1 MDARLLDYYNRE
13 LTYMHELGA
22 EFAQRYPKIAGRLGM
37 RGIEVSDPYVERL
50 LEGFSFLTARIQL
63 KMDAEFPRFSQRLLE
78 VVYPNFLAPLPAMAV
93 VQIDGNLNEGSLKAG
108 YELPRH
114 TVLRGRMIKGEQT
127 ACEFRTGHPVT
138 LWPIRITEAGIGPV
152 PAEIGH
158 AMPMVARQAKS
169 AITIKLEAVGGARFS
184 EMPLDRLEFFLSGAE
199 LHALR
204 VLELVAHHSV
214 GTVCRSGPGAQGG
227 SSRIVP
233 LGDEAIRHEGF
244 DPDQALLPYDARSFQ
259 GYRLLHEYFA
269 FPDRYLFFS
278 VKNLRAAVS
287 AIGGNTM
294 EIVILLDRSDG
305 DLERVVDAK
314 HFSLFCTPIINLVPR
329 RSDRIPVGPGQ
340 HEHHAVIDR
349 TRPRDFEIFTVER
362 VTGHMTNG
370 SEEREFRPFLGS
382 FATDDG
388 DFGAYFSLR
397 REPRLVSDRARAQG
411 TRTSYTGSEVYVSLV
426 DQHDAP
432 FPHSLRHITLD
443 ALCTNRDLPLL
454 LPTGLESDFTLR
466 ISAPVRSIRILRGPS
481 RPYPALAE
489 GALTWRLISHLGLNY
504 LSLTDVDAAQGAAAL
519 REMLDLYG
527 NLADPAVRRQIQGVR
542 SMALAPVFRRLP
554 EPGPIVFGRGVEVA
568 LKIDEVAFSG
578 ASPYLFG
585 AVLEQFFSRHVSLN
599 AFTEFALSS
608 LQRGEIARWTPRVG
622 RRPAV

>member
-78 VVYPNFLAPLPAMAV
+78 VVYPNFLAPLPAMGV

-114 TVLRGRMIKGEQT
+114 TILRGRMIKGEQT
-127 ACEFRTGHPVT
+127 ACEFRTGHAVT
-138 LWPIRITEAGIGPV
+138 LWPIKIAEASIGPV
-152 PAEIGH
+152 PAEIAH
-158 AMPMVARQAKS
+158 AMPVVARQAKS
-169 AITIKLEAVGGARFS
+169 AVIIKLEAVGGARFA

-204 VLELVAHHSV
+204 VLELAVHHSV
-214 GTVCRSGPGAQGG
+214 GAVCRSGPGSTA
-227 SSRIVP
+227 RIVP

-244 DPDQALLPYDARSFQ
+244 DPDQSLLPYDSRSFQ

-278 VKNLRAAVS
+278 VKNLRAAAAAMS
-287 AIGGNTM
+287 GSTM
-294 EIVILLDRSDG
+294 EIVILLDRADS
-305 DLERVVDAK
+305 DLERVVDAR

-362 VTGHMTNG
+362 VTGHMSNG

-382 FATDDG
+382 FAADDG
-388 DFGAYFSLR
+388 DFGSYFSLR

-432 FPHSLRHITLD
+432 FPHSLRHITID

-466 ISAPVRSIRILRGPS
+466 VSAPVRAVRILRGPS

-504 LSLTDVDAAQGAAAL
+504 LSLTDVDANQGAAAL

-578 ASPYLFG
+578 SSPYLFG

-608 LQRGEIARWTPRVG
+608 LQRGEIARWAPRIG

>member
-1 MDARLLDYYNRE
+1 MDAKLLDYYNRE

-114 TVLRGRMIKGEQT
+114 TLLRGRMIKGEQT
-127 ACEFRTGHPVT
+127 ACEFRTGHAVT
-138 LWPIRITEAGIGPV
+138 LWPIKIAEASLGPV
-152 PAEIGH
+152 PAEIAH
-158 AMPMVARQAKS
+158 ALPMAARQAKS

-214 GTVCRSGPGAQGG
+214 ATVCRAGPGSTA
-227 SSRIVP
+227 RIVP

-244 DPDQALLPYDARSFQ
+244 DPEQSLLPYDARSFQ

-269 FPDRYLFFS
+269 FPERYLFFS
-278 VKNLRAAVS
+278 VKHLRAAAS
-287 AIGGNTM
+287 AIGGTTM
-294 EIVILLDRSDG
+294 EIVILLDRADA
-305 DLERVVDAK
+305 DLERLVDAR

-362 VTGHMTNG
+362 VTGHMANG

-382 FATDDG
+382 FASDDG

-432 FPHSLRHITLD
+432 FPHSLRHITID

-466 ISAPVRSIRILRGPS
+466 VSAPVRGVRILRGPS

-504 LSLTDVDAAQGAAAL
+504 LSLTDVDATQGAAAL

-554 EPGPIVFGRGVEVA
+554 EPGPIVFGRGVEIA
-568 LKIDEVAFSG
+568 LQIDEVAFSG
-578 ASPYLFG
+578 TSPYLFG

-622 RRPAV
+622 RRPTV

>member
-1 MDARLLDYYNRE
+1 MDAKLLDYYNRE

-114 TVLRGRMIKGEQT
+114 TLLRGRMIKGEQT
-127 ACEFRTGHPVT
+127 ACEFRTGHAVT
-138 LWPIRITEAGIGPV
+138 LWPIKIAEASLGPV
-152 PAEIGH
+152 PAEIAH
-158 AMPMVARQAKS
+158 ALPMAGRQAKS

-214 GTVCRSGPGAQGG
+214 ATVCRAGPGSTA
-227 SSRIVP
+227 RIVP

-244 DPDQALLPYDARSFQ
+244 DPEQSLLPYDARSFQ

-269 FPDRYLFFS
+269 FPERYLFFS
-278 VKNLRAAVS
+278 VKHLRAAAS
-287 AIGGNTM
+287 AIGGTTM
-294 EIVILLDRSDG
+294 EIVILLDRADA
-305 DLERVVDAK
+305 DLERLVDAR

-362 VTGHMTNG
+362 VTGHMANG

-382 FATDDG
+382 FASDDG

-432 FPHSLRHITLD
+432 FPHSLRHITID

-466 ISAPVRSIRILRGPS
+466 VSAPVRGVRILRGPS

-504 LSLTDVDAAQGAAAL
+504 LSLTDVDATQGAAAL

-554 EPGPIVFGRGVEVA
+554 EPGPIVFGRGVEIA
-568 LKIDEVAFSG
+568 LQIDEVAFSG
-578 ASPYLFG
+578 TSPYLFG

-622 RRPAV
+622 RRPTV

>member
-78 VVYPNFLAPLPAMAV
+78 VVYPNFLAPLPAMGV

-114 TVLRGRMIKGEQT
+114 TILRGRMIKGEQT
-127 ACEFRTGHPVT
+127 ACEFRTGHAVT
-138 LWPIRITEAGIGPV
+138 LWPIKIAEASIGPV
-152 PAEIGH
+152 PAEIAH
-158 AMPMVARQAKS
+158 AMPVVARQAKS
-169 AITIKLEAVGGARFS
+169 AITIKLEAVGGARFA

-204 VLELVAHHSV
+204 VLELAVHHSV
-214 GTVCRSGPGAQGG
+214 GTVCRSGPGSTA
-227 SSRIVP
+227 RIVP

-244 DPDQALLPYDARSFQ
+244 DPEQSLLPYDARSFQ

-278 VKNLRAAVS
+278 VKNLRAAAAAMS
-287 AIGGNTM
+287 GSTM
-294 EIVILLDRSDG
+294 EIVILLDRADS
-305 DLERVVDAK
+305 DLERVVDAR

-362 VTGHMTNG
+362 VTGHMSNG

-382 FATDDG
+382 FAADDG
-388 DFGAYFSLR
+388 DFGSYFSLR

-432 FPHSLRHITLD
+432 FPHSLRHITID

-466 ISAPVRSIRILRGPS
+466 VSAPVRAVRILRGPS

-504 LSLTDVDAAQGAAAL
+504 LSLTDVDANQGAAAL

-527 NLADPAVRRQIQGVR
+527 NLADAAVRRQIQGVR

-578 ASPYLFG
+578 SSPYLFG

-608 LQRGEIARWTPRVG
+608 LQRGEIARWTPRIG

>member
-114 TVLRGRMIKGEQT
+114 TIMRGRMIKGEQT
-127 ACEFRTGHPVT
+127 ACEFRTGHEVT
-138 LWPIRITEAGIGPV
+138 LWPIRIADAGIGPV
-152 PAEIGH
+152 PAEIAH
-158 AMPMVARQAKS
+158 AMPAVAQRAKS
-169 AITIKLEAVGGARFS
+169 AITIKLEAVGGTTFA
-184 EMPLDRLEFFLSGAE
+184 ELPIDRLEFFLSGAE

-204 VLELVAHHSV
+204 VLELAVHHSI
-214 GTVCRSGPGAQGG
+214 GTVCRSGPGSKA
-227 SSRIVP
+227 RIVP

-244 DPDQALLPYDARSFQ
+244 DPEQALLPYDARSFQ

-278 VKNLRAAVS
+278 VKNLRAAAS
-287 AIGGNTM
+287 AMGGTTM
-294 EIVILLDRSDG
+294 EIVILLDRADG
-305 DLERVVDAK
+305 DLERLVDAK

-362 VTGHMTNG
+362 VTGHMASG

-382 FATDDG
+382 FAADDG

-432 FPHSLRHITLD
+432 FPHSLRHITID

-454 LPTGLESDFTLR
+454 LPTGLESDFSLR
-466 ISAPVRSIRILRGPS
+466 VSAPVRGIRILRGPS

-504 LSLTDVDAAQGAAAL
+504 LSLTDIDATQGAAAL

-554 EPGPIVFGRGVEVA
+554 EPGPIVFGRGVEIA

-608 LQRGEIARWTPRVG
+608 LQRGEIARWTPRIG

>member
-1 MDARLLDYYNRE
+1 MDSRLLDYYNRE

-114 TVLRGRMIKGEQT
+114 TLLRGRMIKGEQT
-127 ACEFRTGHPVT
+127 ACEFRTGHAVT
-138 LWPIRITEAGIGPV
+138 LWPIKIADASLGPV
-152 PAEIGH
+152 PAEIAH
-158 AMPMVARQAKS
+158 ALPMAARQARS
-169 AITIKLEAVGGARFS
+169 AITIKLEAVGGARFA

-214 GTVCRSGPGAQGG
+214 ATVCRAGPGSTA
-227 SSRIVP
+227 RIVP

-244 DPDQALLPYDARSFQ
+244 DPEQSLLPYDARSFQ

-269 FPDRYLFFS
+269 FPERYLFFS
-278 VKNLRAAVS
+278 VKHLRAAAS
-287 AIGGNTM
+287 AIGGSTM
-294 EIVILLDRSDG
+294 EIVILLDRADA
-305 DLERVVDAK
+305 DLERLVDAR

-362 VTGHMTNG
+362 VTGHMANG

-382 FATDDG
+382 FASDDG

-466 ISAPVRSIRILRGPS
+466 VSAPVRGVRILRGPS

-504 LSLTDVDAAQGAAAL
+504 LSLTDVDATQGAAAL

-554 EPGPIVFGRGVEVA
+554 EPGPIVFGRGVEIA
-568 LKIDEVAFSG
+568 LQIDEVAFSG
-578 ASPYLFG
+578 TSPYLFG

>member
-1 MDARLLDYYNRE
+1 MDAKLLDYYNRE

-114 TVLRGRMIKGEQT
+114 TLLRGRMIKGEQT
-127 ACEFRTGHPVT
+127 ACEFRTGHAVT
-138 LWPIRITEAGIGPV
+138 LWPIKIADASLGPV
-152 PAEIGH
+152 PAEIAH
-158 AMPMVARQAKS
+158 ALPMAARQAKS
-169 AITIKLEAVGGARFS
+169 AITIKLEAVGGARFA

-214 GTVCRSGPGAQGG
+214 ATVCRAGPGSTA
-227 SSRIVP
+227 RIVP

-244 DPDQALLPYDARSFQ
+244 DPEQSLLPYDARSFQ

-269 FPDRYLFFS
+269 FPERYLFFS
-278 VKNLRAAVS
+278 VKHLRAAAS
-287 AIGGNTM
+287 AIGGTTM
-294 EIVILLDRSDG
+294 EIVILLDRADA
-305 DLERVVDAK
+305 DLERLVDAR

-362 VTGHMTNG
+362 VTGHMANG

-382 FATDDG
+382 FASDDG

-432 FPHSLRHITLD
+432 FPHSLRHITID

-466 ISAPVRSIRILRGPS
+466 VSAPVRGVRILRGPS

-504 LSLTDVDAAQGAAAL
+504 LSLTDVDATQGAAAL

-527 NLADPAVRRQIQGVR
+527 TLADPAVRRQIQGVR

-554 EPGPIVFGRGVEVA
+554 EPGPIVFGRGVEIA
-568 LKIDEVAFSG
+568 LQIDEVAFSG
-578 ASPYLFG
+578 TSPYLFG

-622 RRPAV
+622 RRPTV

>member
-1 MDARLLDYYNRE
+1 MDAKLLDYYNRE

-114 TVLRGRMIKGEQT
+114 TLLRGRMIKGEQT
-127 ACEFRTGHPVT
+127 ACEFRTGHAVT
-138 LWPIRITEAGIGPV
+138 LWPIKIAEASLGPV
-152 PAEIGH
+152 PAEIAH
-158 AMPMVARQAKS
+158 ALPMAARQAKS
-169 AITIKLEAVGGARFS
+169 AITIKLEAVGGARFA

-214 GTVCRSGPGAQGG
+214 ATVCRAGPGSTA
-227 SSRIVP
+227 RIVP

-244 DPDQALLPYDARSFQ
+244 DPEQALLPYDARSFQ

-269 FPDRYLFFS
+269 FPERYLFFS
-278 VKNLRAAVS
+278 VKHLRAAAS
-287 AIGGNTM
+287 AIGGTTM
-294 EIVILLDRSDG
+294 EIVILLDRADA
-305 DLERVVDAK
+305 DLERLVDAR

-362 VTGHMTNG
+362 VTGHMANG

-382 FATDDG
+382 FASDDG

-432 FPHSLRHITLD
+432 FPHSLRHITID

-466 ISAPVRSIRILRGPS
+466 VSAPVRGVRILRGPS

-504 LSLTDVDAAQGAAAL
+504 LSLTDVDATQGAAAL

-554 EPGPIVFGRGVEVA
+554 EPGPIVFGRGVEIA
-568 LKIDEVAFSG
+568 LQIDEVAFSG
-578 ASPYLFG
+578 TSPYLFG

-622 RRPAV
+622 RRPTV

>member
-78 VVYPNFLAPLPAMAV
+78 VVYPNFLAPLPAMGV

-114 TVLRGRMIKGEQT
+114 TILRGRMIKGEQT
-127 ACEFRTGHPVT
+127 ACEFRTGHAVT
-138 LWPIRITEAGIGPV
+138 LWPIRIAEASLGPV
-152 PAEIGH
+152 PAEILH
-158 AMPMVARQAKS
+158 ALPIVARQARS
-169 AITIKLEAVGGARFS
+169 AITIKLEAVGGARFA
-184 EMPLDRLEFFLSGAE
+184 EMPLERLEFFLSGAE

-204 VLELVAHHSV
+204 VLELAVHHSI
-214 GTVCRSGPGAQGG
+214 GTVCRSGPGTAGQGA
-227 SSRIVP
+227 RIVP
-233 LGDEAIRHEGF
+233 LGEEAIRHEGF
-244 DPDQALLPYDARSFQ
+244 EPDQSLLPYDARSFQ

-278 VKNLRAAVS
+278 VNKLRAAAAAMS
-287 AIGGNTM
+287 GNTM
-294 EIVILLDRSDG
+294 EIVILLDRADG
-305 DLERVVDAK
+305 DLERLVDARQ
-314 HFSLFCTPIINLVPR
+314 FSLFCTPIVNLVPR

-362 VTGHMTNG
+362 VVGHMSNG

-382 FATDDG
+382 FASDDG
-388 DFGAYFSLR
+388 AFGAYFSVR

-466 ISAPVRSIRILRGPS
+466 VSAPVRAIRILRGPS

-504 LSLTDVDAAQGAAAL
+504 LSLTDVDAGQGAAAL

-527 NLADPAVRRQIQGVR
+527 NLADPSVRRQIQGVR
-542 SMALAPVFRRLP
+542 SMKLAPVFRRLP
-554 EPGPIVFGRGVEVA
+554 EPGPIVFGRGVEIA
-568 LKIDEVAFSG
+568 LKLDETAFSG

-608 LQRGEIARWTPRVG
+608 LQRGEIARWLPRIG

>member
-50 LEGFSFLTARIQL
+50 LEGFSFLTTRIQL

-78 VVYPNFLAPLPAMAV
+78 VVYPNFLAPLPAMGV

-114 TVLRGRMIKGEQT
+114 TILRGRMIKGEQT
-127 ACEFRTGHPVT
+127 ACEFRTGHAVT
-138 LWPIRITEAGIGPV
+138 LWPIKIAEASIGPV
-152 PAEIGH
+152 PAEIAH
-158 AMPMVARQAKS
+158 AMPVVARQAKS
-169 AITIKLEAVGGARFS
+169 AITIKLEAVGGARFA

-204 VLELVAHHSV
+204 VLELAVHHSV
-214 GTVCRSGPGAQGG
+214 GTVCRSGPGSTA
-227 SSRIVP
+227 RIVP

-244 DPDQALLPYDARSFQ
+244 DPDQSLLPYDARSFQ

-278 VKNLRAAVS
+278 VKNLRAAAAAMS
-287 AIGGNTM
+287 GSTM
-294 EIVILLDRSDG
+294 EIVILLDRADS
-305 DLERVVDAK
+305 DLERVVDAR

-362 VTGHMTNG
+362 VTGHMSNG

-382 FATDDG
+382 FAADDG
-388 DFGAYFSLR
+388 DFGSYFSLR

-432 FPHSLRHITLD
+432 FPHSLRHITID

-466 ISAPVRSIRILRGPS
+466 VSAPVRAVRILRGPS

-504 LSLTDVDAAQGAAAL
+504 LSLTDVDANQGAAAL

-578 ASPYLFG
+578 SSPYLFG

-608 LQRGEIARWTPRVG
+608 LQRGEIARWAPRIG

>member
-114 TVLRGRMIKGEQT
+114 TILRGRMIKGEQT
-127 ACEFRTGHPVT
+127 ACEFRTGHAVT
-138 LWPIRITEAGIGPV
+138 LWPIKIAEAGIGPV
-152 PAEIGH
+152 PAEIAH
-158 AMPMVARQAKS
+158 AMPQVARQAKS
-169 AITIKLEAVGGARFS
+169 AITIKLEAVGGTRFA

-204 VLELVAHHSV
+204 VLELAVHHSV
-214 GTVCRSGPGAQGG
+214 GTVCRSGPGTAGQGA
-227 SSRIVP
+227 RIVP

-244 DPDQALLPYDARSFQ
+244 DPDQSLLPYDARSFQ

-278 VKNLRAAVS
+278 VKNLRAAAAAMS
-287 AIGGNTM
+287 GTTM
-294 EIVILLDRSDG
+294 EIVILLDRADAE
-305 DLERVVDAK
+305 LERLVAAR
-314 HFSLFCTPIINLVPR
+314 HFWLFCTPKITVGPR
-329 RSDRIPVGPGQ
+329 PRDRIPVGPGQ

-362 VTGHMTNG
+362 VTGHMASG

-382 FATDDG
+382 FAADDG
-388 DFGAYFSLR
+388 DFNAYFSLR

-432 FPHSLRHITLD
+432 FPHSLRHITID

-466 ISAPVRSIRILRGPS
+466 VSAPVRAVRILRGPS

-504 LSLTDVDAAQGAAAL
+504 LSLTDVDATQGAAAL

-554 EPGPIVFGRGVEVA
+554 EPGPIVFGRGVEIA

-599 AFTEFALSS
+599 AFTEFSLAS
-608 LQRGEIARWTPRVG
+608 LQRGEIARWAPRIG
-622 RRPAV
+622 RRPTV

>member
-78 VVYPNFLAPLPAMAV
+78 VVYPNFLAPLPAMGV

-114 TVLRGRMIKGEQT
+114 TILRGRMIKGEQT
-127 ACEFRTGHPVT
+127 ACEFRTGHAVT
-138 LWPIRITEAGIGPV
+138 LWPIKIEEASIGPV
-152 PAEIGH
+152 PAEIAH
-158 AMPMVARQAKS
+158 AMPVVARQAKS
-169 AITIKLEAVGGARFS
+169 AITIKLEAVGGARFA

-204 VLELVAHHSV
+204 VLELAVHHSV
-214 GTVCRSGPGAQGG
+214 GTVCRSGPGSTA
-227 SSRIVP
+227 RIVP

-244 DPDQALLPYDARSFQ
+244 DPDQSLLPYDARSFQ

-278 VKNLRAAVS
+278 VKNLRAAAAAMS
-287 AIGGNTM
+287 GSTM
-294 EIVILLDRSDG
+294 EIVILLDRADS
-305 DLERVVDAK
+305 DLERVVDAR

-362 VTGHMTNG
+362 VTGHMSNG

-382 FATDDG
+382 FAADDG
-388 DFGAYFSLR
+388 DFGSYFSLR

-432 FPHSLRHITLD
+432 FPHSLRHITID

-466 ISAPVRSIRILRGPS
+466 VSAPVRAVRILRGPS

-504 LSLTDVDAAQGAAAL
+504 LSLTDVDANQGAAAL

-578 ASPYLFG
+578 SSPYLFG

-608 LQRGEIARWTPRVG
+608 LQRGEIARWAPRIG

>member
-78 VVYPNFLAPLPAMAV
+78 VVYPNFLAPLPAMGV

-114 TVLRGRMIKGEQT
+114 TILRGRMIKGEQT
-127 ACEFRTGHPVT
+127 ACEFRTGHAVT
-138 LWPIRITEAGIGPV
+138 LWPIKITEASIGPV
-152 PAEIGH
+152 PAEIAH
-158 AMPMVARQAKS
+158 AMPAVARQAKS
-169 AITIKLEAVGGARFS
+169 AITIKLEAVGGARFA

-204 VLELVAHHSV
+204 VLELAVHHSV
-214 GTVCRSGPGAQGG
+214 GTVCRSGPGSTA
-227 SSRIVP
+227 RIVP

-244 DPDQALLPYDARSFQ
+244 DPDQSLLPYDARSFQ

-278 VKNLRAAVS
+278 VKNLRAAAAAMS
-287 AIGGNTM
+287 GTTM
-294 EIVILLDRSDG
+294 EIVILLDRADG
-305 DLERVVDAK
+305 DLERLVDAR

-362 VTGHMTNG
+362 VTGHMASG

-382 FATDDG
+382 FAADDG
-388 DFGAYFSLR
+388 DFGSYFSLR

-432 FPHSLRHITLD
+432 FPHSLRHITID

-466 ISAPVRSIRILRGPS
+466 VSAPVRAVRILRGPS

-504 LSLTDVDAAQGAAAL
+504 LSLTDVDANQGAAAL

-527 NLADPAVRRQIQGVR
+527 NLAEPSVRRQIQGVR

-554 EPGPIVFGRGVEVA
+554 EPGPIVFGRGVEIA

-578 ASPYLFG
+578 SSPYLFG

-608 LQRGEIARWTPRVG
+608 LQRGEIARWMPRIG

>member
-1 MDARLLDYYNRE
+1 MDAKLLDYYNRE

-114 TVLRGRMIKGEQT
+114 TLLRGRMIKGEQT
-127 ACEFRTGHPVT
+127 ACEFRTGHAVT
-138 LWPIRITEAGIGPV
+138 LWPIKIAEASLGPV
-152 PAEIGH
+152 PAEIAH
-158 AMPMVARQAKS
+158 ALPMAARQAKS

-214 GTVCRSGPGAQGG
+214 ATVCRAGPGSTA
-227 SSRIVP
+227 RIVP

-244 DPDQALLPYDARSFQ
+244 DPEQSLLPYDARSFQ

-269 FPDRYLFFS
+269 FPERYLFFS
-278 VKNLRAAVS
+278 VKHLRAAAS
-287 AIGGNTM
+287 AIGGTTM
-294 EIVILLDRSDG
+294 EIVILLDRADA
-305 DLERVVDAK
+305 DLERLVDAR

-362 VTGHMTNG
+362 VTGHMANG

-382 FATDDG
+382 FASDDG

-432 FPHSLRHITLD
+432 FPHSLRHITID

-454 LPTGLESDFTLR
+454 LPTGIESDFTLR
-466 ISAPVRSIRILRGPS
+466 VSAPVRGVRILRGPS

-504 LSLTDVDAAQGAAAL
+504 LSLTDVDATQGAAAL

-554 EPGPIVFGRGVEVA
+554 EPGPIVFGRGVEIA
-568 LKIDEVAFSG
+568 LQIDEVAFSG
-578 ASPYLFG
+578 TSPYLFG

-622 RRPAV
+622 RRPTV

>member
-1 MDARLLDYYNRE
+1 MR
-13 LTYMHELGA
+13 
-22 EFAQRYPKIAGRLGM
+22 IA
-37 RGIEVSDPYVERL
+37 D
-50 LEGFSFLTARIQL
+50 
-63 KMDAEFPRFSQRLLE
+63 
-78 VVYPNFLAPLPAMAV
+78 
-93 VQIDGNLNEGSLKAG
+93 
-108 YELPRH
+108 
-114 TVLRGRMIKGEQT
+114 
-127 ACEFRTGHPVT
+127 
-138 LWPIRITEAGIGPV
+138 AGIGPV
-152 PAEIGH
+152 PAEIAH
-158 AMPMVARQAKS
+158 AMPAVARQAKS
-169 AITIKLEAVGGARFS
+169 ALTIRIEAVGGARFS
-184 EMPLDRLEFFLSGAE
+184 EMPIERLEFFLSGAE

-204 VLELVAHHSV
+204 VLELVAHHAV
-214 GTVCRSGPGAQGG
+214 GTVCRSGPGGNA
-227 SSRIVP
+227 RIVP
-233 LGDEAIRHEGF
+233 LGDDAIRHEGF
-244 DPDQALLPYDARSFQ
+244 SPDQALLPYDARSFQ

-278 VKNLRAAVS
+278 VNKLRAAAQAMS
-287 AIGGNTM
+287 GSTM
-294 EIVILLDRSDG
+294 EIVILLDRADA
-305 DLERVVDAK
+305 DLERLVDAK

-362 VTGHMTNG
+362 VTGHMANG

-382 FATDDG
+382 FAADDG

-466 ISAPVRSIRILRGPS
+466 VSAPVRSIRILRGPS

-527 NLADPAVRRQIQGVR
+527 NLADPSVRRQIQGVR

-554 EPGPIVFGRGVEVA
+554 EPGPIVFGRGVEIA

>member
-78 VVYPNFLAPLPAMAV
+78 VVYPNFLAPLPAMGV

-114 TVLRGRMIKGEQT
+114 TILRGRMIKGEQT
-127 ACEFRTGHPVT
+127 ACEFRTGHSVT
-138 LWPIRITEAGIGPV
+138 LWPIKITQAGIGPV
-152 PAEIGH
+152 PAEIAH
-158 AMPMVARQAKS
+158 AMPAVARQAKS
-169 AITIKLEAVGGARFS
+169 AITIKLEAVGGARFA

-204 VLELVAHHSV
+204 VLELAVHHSV
-214 GTVCRSGPGAQGG
+214 GTVCRSGPGSTA
-227 SSRIVP
+227 RIVP

-278 VKNLRAAVS
+278 VKNLRAAAAAMS
-287 AIGGNTM
+287 GTTM
-294 EIVILLDRSDG
+294 EIVILLDRADG
-305 DLERVVDAK
+305 DLERLVDAR

-362 VTGHMTNG
+362 VTGHMSSG

-382 FATDDG
+382 FAADDG
-388 DFGAYFSLR
+388 DFGSYFSLR

-411 TRTSYTGSEVYVSLV
+411 TRTSYTGSEMYVSLV

-432 FPHSLRHITLD
+432 FPHSLRHITID

-466 ISAPVRSIRILRGPS
+466 VSAPVRAVRILRGPS

-504 LSLTDVDAAQGAAAL
+504 LSLTDIDATQGAAAL

-554 EPGPIVFGRGVEVA
+554 EPGPIVFGRGVEIA

-578 ASPYLFG
+578 SSPYLFG

-608 LQRGEIARWTPRVG
+608 LQRGEIARWMPRIG

>member
-1 MDARLLDYYNRE
+1 MDSRLLDYYNRE

-114 TVLRGRMIKGEQT
+114 TLLRGRMIKGEQT
-127 ACEFRTGHPVT
+127 ACEFRTGHAVT
-138 LWPIRITEAGIGPV
+138 LWPIRIAEASLGPV
-152 PAEIGH
+152 PAEIAH
-158 AMPMVARQAKS
+158 ALPMAGRQAKS
-169 AITIKLEAVGGARFS
+169 AITIKLEAVGGARFA

-214 GTVCRSGPGAQGG
+214 ATVCRAGPGSTA
-227 SSRIVP
+227 RIVP

-244 DPDQALLPYDARSFQ
+244 DPEQSLLPYDARSFQ

-269 FPDRYLFFS
+269 FPERYLFFS
-278 VKNLRAAVS
+278 VKHLRAAAS
-287 AIGGNTM
+287 AIGGTTM
-294 EIVILLDRSDG
+294 EIVILLDRADA
-305 DLERVVDAK
+305 DLERLVDAR

-362 VTGHMTNG
+362 VTGHMANG

-382 FATDDG
+382 FASDDG

-432 FPHSLRHITLD
+432 FPHSLRHITID

-466 ISAPVRSIRILRGPS
+466 VSAPVRGVRILRGPS

-554 EPGPIVFGRGVEVA
+554 EPGPIVFGRGVEIA
-568 LKIDEVAFSG
+568 LQIDEVAFSG

-622 RRPAV
+622 RRPTV

>member
-1 MDARLLDYYNRE
+1 MDAKLLDYYNRE

-114 TVLRGRMIKGEQT
+114 TLLRGRMIKGEQT
-127 ACEFRTGHPVT
+127 ACEFRTGHAVT
-138 LWPIRITEAGIGPV
+138 LWPIKITEASLGPV
-152 PAEIGH
+152 PAEIAH
-158 AMPMVARQAKS
+158 ALPMAARQAKS

-214 GTVCRSGPGAQGG
+214 ATVCRAGPGSTA
-227 SSRIVP
+227 RIVP

-244 DPDQALLPYDARSFQ
+244 DPEQSLLPYDARSFQ

-269 FPDRYLFFS
+269 FPERYLFFS
-278 VKNLRAAVS
+278 VKHLRAAAS
-287 AIGGNTM
+287 AIGGTTM
-294 EIVILLDRSDG
+294 EIVILLDRADA
-305 DLERVVDAK
+305 DLERLVDAR

-362 VTGHMTNG
+362 VTGHMANG

-382 FATDDG
+382 FASDDG

-432 FPHSLRHITLD
+432 FPHSLRHITID

-466 ISAPVRSIRILRGPS
+466 VSAPVRGVRILRGPS

-504 LSLTDVDAAQGAAAL
+504 LSLTDVDATQGAAAL

-554 EPGPIVFGRGVEVA
+554 EPGPIVFGRGVEIA
-568 LKIDEVAFSG
+568 LQIDEVAFSG
-578 ASPYLFG
+578 TSPYLFG

-622 RRPAV
+622 RRPTV

>member
-78 VVYPNFLAPLPAMAV
+78 VVYPNFLAPLPAMGV

-114 TVLRGRMIKGEQT
+114 TILRGRMIKGEQT
-127 ACEFRTGHPVT
+127 ACEFRTGHAVT
-138 LWPIRITEAGIGPV
+138 LWPIKITQASIGPV
-152 PAEIGH
+152 PAEIAH
-158 AMPMVARQAKS
+158 AMPAVARQAKS
-169 AITIKLEAVGGARFS
+169 AITIKLEAVGGARFA

-204 VLELVAHHSV
+204 VLELAVHHSV
-214 GTVCRSGPGAQGG
+214 GTVCRSGPGSTAR
-227 SSRIVP
+227 SVP

-244 DPDQALLPYDARSFQ
+244 DADQALLPYDARSFQ

-278 VKNLRAAVS
+278 VKNLRAAAAAMS
-287 AIGGNTM
+287 GTTM
-294 EIVILLDRSDG
+294 EIVILLDRADS
-305 DLERVVDAK
+305 DLERLVDAR

-362 VTGHMTNG
+362 VTGHMASG

-382 FATDDG
+382 FAADDG
-388 DFGAYFSLR
+388 DFGSYFSLR

-432 FPHSLRHITLD
+432 FPHSLRHITID

-466 ISAPVRSIRILRGPS
+466 VSAPVRAVRILRGPS

-504 LSLTDVDAAQGAAAL
+504 LSLTDVDATQGAAAL

-554 EPGPIVFGRGVEVA
+554 EPGPIVFGRGVEIA

-578 ASPYLFG
+578 SSPYLFG

-608 LQRGEIARWTPRVG
+608 LQRGEIARWMPRIG

>member
-78 VVYPNFLAPLPAMAV
+78 VVYPNFLAPLPAMGV

-114 TVLRGRMIKGEQT
+114 TILRGRMIKGEQT
-127 ACEFRTGHPVT
+127 ACEFRTGHAVT
-138 LWPIRITEAGIGPV
+138 LWPLKITQAGIGPV
-152 PAEIGH
+152 PAEIAH
-158 AMPMVARQAKS
+158 AMPAVARQAKS

-204 VLELVAHHSV
+204 VLELAVHHSV
-214 GTVCRSGPGAQGG
+214 GTVCRSGPGSTA
-227 SSRIVP
+227 RIVP

-278 VKNLRAAVS
+278 VKNLRAA
-287 AIGGNTM
+287 AAAMDGTTM
-294 EIVILLDRSDG
+294 EIVILLDRADS
-305 DLERVVDAK
+305 DLERLVDAW

-362 VTGHMTNG
+362 VTGHMSSG

-382 FATDDG
+382 FAADDG
-388 DFGAYFSLR
+388 DFGSYFSLR

-432 FPHSLRHITLD
+432 FPHSLRHITID

-466 ISAPVRSIRILRGPS
+466 VSAPVRAVRILRGPS

-504 LSLTDVDAAQGAAAL
+504 LSLTDVDATQGAAAL

-554 EPGPIVFGRGVEVA
+554 EPGPIVFGRGVEIA

-578 ASPYLFG
+578 SSPYLFG

-608 LQRGEIARWTPRVG
+608 LQRGEIARWMPRIG

>member
-114 TVLRGRMIKGEQT
+114 TILRGRMIKGEQT
-127 ACEFRTGHPVT
+127 ACEFRTGHAVT
-138 LWPIRITEAGIGPV
+138 LWPIRIAEAGIGPV
-152 PAEIGH
+152 PAEIAH
-158 AMPMVARQAKS
+158 AMPAVARQAKS
-169 AITIKLEAVGGARFS
+169 AITIKLEAVGGARFAD
-184 EMPLDRLEFFLSGAE
+184 MPLDRLEFFLSGAE

-204 VLELVAHHSV
+204 VLELAVHHSIGV
-214 GTVCRSGPGAQGG
+214 VCRSGPGSAA
-227 SSRIVP
+227 RIVP

-244 DPDQALLPYDARSFQ
+244 EPDQSLLPYDARSFQ

-278 VKNLRAAVS
+278 VNKMRAAAAAMS
-287 AIGGNTM
+287 GTTM
-294 EIVILLDRSDG
+294 EIVILLDRADA
-305 DLERVVDAK
+305 DLERLVDAK

-362 VTGHMTNG
+362 VTGHMANG

-382 FATDDG
+382 FAADDG

-411 TRTSYTGSEVYVSLV
+411 TRTSYTGSEIYVSLV

-466 ISAPVRSIRILRGPS
+466 VSAPVRSIRILRGPS

-504 LSLTDVDAAQGAAAL
+504 LSLTDVDPTQGAAAL

-554 EPGPIVFGRGVEVA
+554 EPGPIVFGRGVEIA

-599 AFTEFALSS
+599 AFTEFALAS

>member
-1 MDARLLDYYNRE
+1 MDAKLLDYYNRE

-114 TVLRGRMIKGEQT
+114 TLLRGRMIKGEQT
-127 ACEFRTGHPVT
+127 ACEFRTGHAVT
-138 LWPIRITEAGIGPV
+138 LWPIKIAEASLGPV
-152 PAEIGH
+152 PAEIAH
-158 AMPMVARQAKS
+158 ALPMAARQAKS
-169 AITIKLEAVGGARFS
+169 AITIKLEAVGGARFA

-214 GTVCRSGPGAQGG
+214 ATVCRAGPGSTA
-227 SSRIVP
+227 RIVP

-244 DPDQALLPYDARSFQ
+244 DPEQALLPYDARSFQ

-269 FPDRYLFFS
+269 FPERYLFFS
-278 VKNLRAAVS
+278 VKHLRAAAS
-287 AIGGNTM
+287 AIGGTTM
-294 EIVILLDRSDG
+294 EIVILLDRADA
-305 DLERVVDAK
+305 DLERLVDAR

-362 VTGHMTNG
+362 VTGHMANG

-382 FATDDG
+382 FASDDG

-432 FPHSLRHITLD
+432 FPHSLRHITID

-466 ISAPVRSIRILRGPS
+466 VSAPVRGVRILRGPS

-504 LSLTDVDAAQGAAAL
+504 LSLTDVDATQGAAAL

-554 EPGPIVFGRGVEVA
+554 EPGPIVFGRGVEIA
-568 LKIDEVAFSG
+568 LQIDEVAFSG

-622 RRPAV
+622 RRPTV

>member
-114 TVLRGRMIKGEQT
+114 TILRGRMIKGEQT
-127 ACEFRTGHPVT
+127 ACEFRTGHAVT
-138 LWPIRITEAGIGPV
+138 LWPIKITEASIGPV
-152 PAEIGH
+152 PAEIAH
-158 AMPMVARQAKS
+158 AMPAVARQAKS
-169 AITIKLEAVGGARFS
+169 AITIKLEAVGGARFA

-204 VLELVAHHSV
+204 VLELAVHHSV
-214 GTVCRSGPGAQGG
+214 GTVCRSGSG
-227 SSRIVP
+227 STARIVP

-244 DPDQALLPYDARSFQ
+244 DPDQSLLPYDARSFQ

-278 VKNLRAAVS
+278 VKNLRAAAAAMS
-287 AIGGNTM
+287 GTTM
-294 EIVILLDRSDG
+294 EIVILLDRADG
-305 DLERVVDAK
+305 DLERIVDAR

-362 VTGHMTNG
+362 VTGHMASG

-382 FATDDG
+382 FAADDG
-388 DFGAYFSLR
+388 DFGSYFSLR

-432 FPHSLRHITLD
+432 FPHSLRHITID

-466 ISAPVRSIRILRGPS
+466 ISAPVRAVRILRGPS

-504 LSLTDVDAAQGAAAL
+504 LSLTDVDANQGAAAL

-527 NLADPAVRRQIQGVR
+527 NLAEPSVRRQIQGVR

-554 EPGPIVFGRGVEVA
+554 EPGPIVFGRGVEIA

-578 ASPYLFG
+578 SSPYLFG

-608 LQRGEIARWTPRVG
+608 LQRGEIARWMPRIG

>member
-1 MDARLLDYYNRE
+1 VDARLLDYYNRE

-22 EFAQRYPKIAGRLGM
+22 EFAERYPKIAGRLGM

-108 YELPRH
+108 YQLPRH
-114 TVLRGRMIKGEQT
+114 TLLRGRMIKGEQT
-127 ACEFRTGHPVT
+127 ACEFRTGHAVT
-138 LWPIRITEAGIGPV
+138 LWPIKVAEAGIGPV
-152 PAEIGH
+152 PAEIAH
-158 AMPMVARQAKS
+158 AMPLVARQAKS
-169 AITIKLEAVGGARFS
+169 ALTIRLEAVGGARFS

-204 VLELVAHHSV
+204 VLELAVHHGV
-214 GTVCRSGPGAQGG
+214 GAFCRSGPGSTA
-227 SSRIVP
+227 RIVP
-233 LGDEAIRHEGF
+233 LGDEAVRHEGF

-278 VKNLRAAVS
+278 VKNLRAA
-287 AIGGNTM
+287 AAAMGGTTM
-294 EIVILLDRSDG
+294 EIVILLDRADPE
-305 DLERVVDAK
+305 LERLVDAR

-362 VTGHMTNG
+362 VTGHMASG

-382 FATDDG
+382 FAADDG

-432 FPHSLRHITLD
+432 FPHSLRHITID

-466 ISAPVRSIRILRGPS
+466 VSAPVRAVRILRGPS

-554 EPGPIVFGRGVEVA
+554 EPGPIVFGRGVEIA

-599 AFTEFALSS
+599 AFTEFSLES
-608 LQRGEIARWTPRVG
+608 LQRGEIARWAPRIG
-622 RRPAV
+622 RRPTV

>member
-1 MDARLLDYYNRE
+1 MDAKLLDYYNRE

-114 TVLRGRMIKGEQT
+114 TLLRGRMIKGEQT
-127 ACEFRTGHPVT
+127 ACEFRTGHAVT
-138 LWPIRITEAGIGPV
+138 LWPIKIAEASLGPV
-152 PAEIGH
+152 PAEIAH
-158 AMPMVARQAKS
+158 ALPMAARQAKS
-169 AITIKLEAVGGARFS
+169 AITIKLEAVGGARFA

-214 GTVCRSGPGAQGG
+214 ATVCRAGPGSTA
-227 SSRIVP
+227 RIVP

-244 DPDQALLPYDARSFQ
+244 DPEQSLLPYDARSFQ

-269 FPDRYLFFS
+269 FPERYLFFS
-278 VKNLRAAVS
+278 VKHLRAAAS
-287 AIGGNTM
+287 AIGGTTM
-294 EIVILLDRSDG
+294 EIVILLDRADA
-305 DLERVVDAK
+305 DLERLVDAR

-362 VTGHMTNG
+362 VTGHMANG

-382 FATDDG
+382 FASDDG

-432 FPHSLRHITLD
+432 FPHSLRHITID

-466 ISAPVRSIRILRGPS
+466 VSAPVRGVRILRGPS

-504 LSLTDVDAAQGAAAL
+504 LSLTDVDATQGAAAL

-554 EPGPIVFGRGVEVA
+554 EPGPIVFGRGVEIA
-568 LKIDEVAFSG
+568 LQIDEVAFSG

-622 RRPAV
+622 RRPTV

>member
-22 EFAQRYPKIAGRLGM
+22 EFAQRSPKIAGRLGM

-78 VVYPNFLAPLPAMAV
+78 VVYPNFLAPLPAMGV

-114 TVLRGRMIKGEQT
+114 TILRGRMIKGEQT
-127 ACEFRTGHPVT
+127 ACEFRTGHAVT
-138 LWPIRITEAGIGPV
+138 LWPIKIAEASIGPV
-152 PAEIGH
+152 PAEIAH
-158 AMPMVARQAKS
+158 AMPVVARQAKS

-204 VLELVAHHSV
+204 VLELVAHRSV
-214 GTVCRSGPGAQGG
+214 GAVCRSGPGATA
-227 SSRIVP
+227 RIVP

-244 DPDQALLPYDARSFQ
+244 DPEQSLLPYDARSFQ

-278 VKNLRAAVS
+278 VKNLRAAAAAMS
-287 AIGGNTM
+287 GSTM
-294 EIVILLDRSDG
+294 EIVILLDRADS
-305 DLERVVDAK
+305 DLERVVDAR

-362 VTGHMTNG
+362 VTGHMSNG

-382 FATDDG
+382 FAADDG
-388 DFGAYFSLR
+388 DFGSYFSLR

-411 TRTSYTGSEVYVSLV
+411 TRTSSPGSAVYVSLV

-432 FPHSLRHITLD
+432 FPHSLRHITID

-466 ISAPVRSIRILRGPS
+466 VSAPVRAVRILRGPS

-504 LSLTDVDAAQGAAAL
+504 LSLTDVDATQGAAAL

-554 EPGPIVFGRGVEVA
+554 EPGPIVFGRGVEIA

-578 ASPYLFG
+578 SSPYLFG

-608 LQRGEIARWTPRVG
+608 LQRGEIARWMPRIG

>member
-78 VVYPNFLAPLPAMAV
+78 VVYPNFLAPLPAMGV

-114 TVLRGRMIKGEQT
+114 TILRGRMIKGEQT
-127 ACEFRTGHPVT
+127 ACEFRTGHAVT
-138 LWPIRITEAGIGPV
+138 LWPIKITEAAIGPV
-152 PAEIGH
+152 PAEIAH
-158 AMPMVARQAKS
+158 AMPAVARQAKS
-169 AITIKLEAVGGARFS
+169 AITIKLEAVGGARFA
-184 EMPLDRLEFFLSGAE
+184 EMPLDRLELFLSGAE

-204 VLELVAHHSV
+204 VLELAVHHSV
-214 GTVCRSGPGAQGG
+214 GTVCRSGPGSTA
-227 SSRIVP
+227 RIVP

-278 VKNLRAAVS
+278 VKNLRAAAAAMS
-287 AIGGNTM
+287 GTTM
-294 EIVILLDRSDG
+294 EIVILLDRADG
-305 DLERVVDAK
+305 DLERLVDAR

-362 VTGHMTNG
+362 VTGHMASG

-382 FATDDG
+382 FAADDG
-388 DFGAYFSLR
+388 DFGSYFSLR

-432 FPHSLRHITLD
+432 FPHSLRHITID

-466 ISAPVRSIRILRGPS
+466 VSAPVRAVRILRGPS

-504 LSLTDVDAAQGAAAL
+504 LSLTDVDATQGAAAL

-554 EPGPIVFGRGVEVA
+554 EPGPIVFGRGVEIA

-578 ASPYLFG
+578 SSPYLFG

-608 LQRGEIARWTPRVG
+608 LQRGEIARWMPRIG

>member
-114 TVLRGRMIKGEQT
+114 TILRGRMIKGEQT
-127 ACEFRTGHPVT
+127 ACEFRTGHEVT
-138 LWPIRITEAGIGPV
+138 LWPIRIAEASIGPV
-152 PAEIGH
+152 PAEIAH
-158 AMPMVARQAKS
+158 AMPAVAQQAKS
-169 AITIKLEAVGGARFS
+169 AITIKLEAVGGTTFA
-184 EMPLDRLEFFLSGAE
+184 EMPIDRLEFFLSGAE

-204 VLELVAHHSV
+204 VLELAVHHSI
-214 GTVCRSGPGAQGG
+214 GTVCRSGPGSKA
-227 SSRIVP
+227 RIVP

-244 DPDQALLPYDARSFQ
+244 DPEQALLPYDARSFQ

-278 VKNLRAAVS
+278 VKNLRAAAS
-287 AIGGNTM
+287 ALGGTTM
-294 EIVILLDRSDG
+294 EIVILLDRADG
-305 DLERVVDAK
+305 DLERLVDAR

-362 VTGHMTNG
+362 VTGHMASG

-382 FATDDG
+382 FAADDG

-432 FPHSLRHITLD
+432 FPHSLRHITID

-466 ISAPVRSIRILRGPS
+466 VSAPVRGIRILRGPS

-504 LSLTDVDAAQGAAAL
+504 LSLTDIDATQGAAAL

-554 EPGPIVFGRGVEVA
+554 EPGPIVFGRGVEIA

-608 LQRGEIARWTPRVG
+608 LQRGEIARWTPRIG

>member
-78 VVYPNFLAPLPAMAV
+78 VVYPNFLAPLPAMGV

-114 TVLRGRMIKGEQT
+114 TILRGRMIKGEQT
-127 ACEFRTGHPVT
+127 ACEFRTGHAVT
-138 LWPIRITEAGIGPV
+138 LWPIKIAEASIGPV
-152 PAEIGH
+152 PAEIAH
-158 AMPMVARQAKS
+158 AMPVVARQAKS
-169 AITIKLEAVGGARFS
+169 AITIKLEAVGGARFA

-204 VLELVAHHSV
+204 VLELAVHHSV
-214 GTVCRSGPGAQGG
+214 GAVCRSGPGSTA
-227 SSRIVP
+227 RIVP

-244 DPDQALLPYDARSFQ
+244 DPDQSLLPYDARSFQ

-278 VKNLRAAVS
+278 VKNLRAAAAATS
-287 AIGGNTM
+287 GSTM
-294 EIVILLDRSDG
+294 EIVILLDRADS
-305 DLERVVDAK
+305 DLERVVDAR

-362 VTGHMTNG
+362 VTGHMSNG

-382 FATDDG
+382 FAADDG
-388 DFGAYFSLR
+388 DFGSYFSLR

-432 FPHSLRHITLD
+432 FPHSLRHITID

-466 ISAPVRSIRILRGPS
+466 VSAPVRAVRILRGPS

-504 LSLTDVDAAQGAAAL
+504 LSLTDVDANQGAAAL

-578 ASPYLFG
+578 SSPYLFG

-608 LQRGEIARWTPRVG
+608 LQRGEIARWAPRIG

>member
-114 TVLRGRMIKGEQT
+114 TIMRGRMIKGEQT
-127 ACEFRTGHPVT
+127 ACEFRTGHEVT
-138 LWPIRITEAGIGPV
+138 LWPIRIADASIGPV
-152 PAEIGH
+152 PAEIAH
-158 AMPMVARQAKS
+158 AMPAVAQRAKS
-169 AITIKLEAVGGARFS
+169 AITIKLEAVGGTTFA
-184 EMPLDRLEFFLSGAE
+184 ELPIDRLEFFLSGAE

-204 VLELVAHHSV
+204 VLELAVHHSI
-214 GTVCRSGPGAQGG
+214 GTVCRSSPGSKA
-227 SSRIVP
+227 RIVP

-244 DPDQALLPYDARSFQ
+244 DPEQALLPYDARSFQ

-278 VKNLRAAVS
+278 VKNLRAAAS
-287 AIGGNTM
+287 AMGGTTM
-294 EIVILLDRSDG
+294 EIVILLDRADG

-362 VTGHMTNG
+362 VTGHMASG

-382 FATDDG
+382 FAADDG

-432 FPHSLRHITLD
+432 FPHSLRHITID

-454 LPTGLESDFTLR
+454 LPTGLESDFSLR
-466 ISAPVRSIRILRGPS
+466 VSAPVRGIRILRGPS

-504 LSLTDVDAAQGAAAL
+504 LSLTDVDATQGAAAL

-554 EPGPIVFGRGVEVA
+554 EPGPIVFGRGVEIA

-608 LQRGEIARWTPRVG
+608 LQRGEIARWTPRIG

>member
-78 VVYPNFLAPLPAMAV
+78 VVYPNFLAPLPAMGV

-114 TVLRGRMIKGEQT
+114 TILRGRMIKGEQT
-127 ACEFRTGHPVT
+127 ACEFRTGHAVT
-138 LWPIRITEAGIGPV
+138 LWPLKIAEASIGPV
-152 PAEIGH
+152 PAEIAH
-158 AMPMVARQAKS
+158 AMPAVARQAKS
-169 AITIKLEAVGGARFS
+169 AITIKLEAVGGARFA

-204 VLELVAHHSV
+204 VLELAVHHSV
-214 GTVCRSGPGAQGG
+214 GTVCRSGAG
-227 SSRIVP
+227 STARIVP

-244 DPDQALLPYDARSFQ
+244 DPDQSLLPYDARSFQ

-278 VKNLRAAVS
+278 VKNLRAAAAAMS
-287 AIGGNTM
+287 GTTM
-294 EIVILLDRSDG
+294 EIVILLDRADG
-305 DLERVVDAK
+305 DLERVVDAR

-362 VTGHMTNG
+362 VTGHMASG

-382 FATDDG
+382 FAADDG
-388 DFGAYFSLR
+388 DFGSYFSLR

-432 FPHSLRHITLD
+432 FPHSLRHITID

-454 LPTGLESDFTLR
+454 MPTGLESDFTLR
-466 ISAPVRSIRILRGPS
+466 VSAPVRAVRILRGPS

-504 LSLTDVDAAQGAAAL
+504 LSLTDVDADQGAAAL

-554 EPGPIVFGRGVEVA
+554 EPGPIVFGRGVEIA

-578 ASPYLFG
+578 SSPYLFG

-608 LQRGEIARWTPRVG
+608 LQRGEIARWMPRIG

>member
-78 VVYPNFLAPLPAMAV
+78 VVYPNFLAPLPAMGV

-114 TVLRGRMIKGEQT
+114 TILRGRMIKGEQT
-127 ACEFRTGHPVT
+127 ACEFRTGHSVT
-138 LWPIRITEAGIGPV
+138 LWPIKIAGASIGPV
-152 PAEIGH
+152 PAEIAH
-158 AMPMVARQAKS
+158 ALPMAARQAKS
-169 AITIKLEAVGGARFS
+169 AITIKLEAVGGARFA

-204 VLELVAHHSV
+204 VLELAVHHSV
-214 GTVCRSGPGAQGG
+214 GTVCRSGPGSTA
-227 SSRIVP
+227 RIVP

-244 DPDQALLPYDARSFQ
+244 DPDQSLLPYDARSFQ

-278 VKNLRAAVS
+278 VKNLRAAAAAMS
-287 AIGGNTM
+287 ASTM
-294 EIVILLDRSDG
+294 EIVILLDRADS
-305 DLERVVDAK
+305 DLERVVDAR

-362 VTGHMTNG
+362 VTGHMSNG
-370 SEEREFRPFLGS
+370 AEEREFRPFLGS
-382 FATDDG
+382 FAADDG

-432 FPHSLRHITLD
+432 FPHSLRHITID

-454 LPTGLESDFTLR
+454 LPTGLDSDFTLR
-466 ISAPVRSIRILRGPS
+466 VSAPVRAVRILRGPS

-504 LSLTDVDAAQGAAAL
+504 LSLTDVDATQGAAAL

-578 ASPYLFG
+578 SSPYLFG

-608 LQRGEIARWTPRVG
+608 LQRGEIARWTPRIG

>member
-1 MDARLLDYYNRE
+1 MDAKLLDYYNRE

-114 TVLRGRMIKGEQT
+114 TLLRGRMIKGEQT
-127 ACEFRTGHPVT
+127 ACEFRTGHAVT
-138 LWPIRITEAGIGPV
+138 LWPIKISEASLGPV
-152 PAEIGH
+152 PAEIAH
-158 AMPMVARQAKS
+158 ALPMAARQAKS

-214 GTVCRSGPGAQGG
+214 ATVCRAGPGSTA
-227 SSRIVP
+227 RIVP

-244 DPDQALLPYDARSFQ
+244 DPEQSLLPYDARSFQ

-269 FPDRYLFFS
+269 FPERYLFFS
-278 VKNLRAAVS
+278 VKHLRAAAS
-287 AIGGNTM
+287 AIGGTTM
-294 EIVILLDRSDG
+294 EIVILLDRADA
-305 DLERVVDAK
+305 DLERLVDAR

-362 VTGHMTNG
+362 VTGHMANG

-382 FATDDG
+382 FASDDG

-432 FPHSLRHITLD
+432 FPHSLRHITID

-466 ISAPVRSIRILRGPS
+466 VSAPVRGVRILRGPS

-504 LSLTDVDAAQGAAAL
+504 LSLTDVDATQGAAAL

-554 EPGPIVFGRGVEVA
+554 EPGPIVFGRGVEIA
-568 LKIDEVAFSG
+568 LQIDEVAFSG

-622 RRPAV
+622 RRPTV

>member
-1 MDARLLDYYNRE
+1 MDAKLLDYYNRE

-78 VVYPNFLAPLPAMAV
+78 VVYPNFLAPLPAMGV

-114 TVLRGRMIKGEQT
+114 TILRGRMIKGEQT
-127 ACEFRTGHPVT
+127 ACEFRTGHAVT
-138 LWPIRITEAGIGPV
+138 LWPIKITEASIGPV
-152 PAEIGH
+152 PAEIAH
-158 AMPMVARQAKS
+158 AMPAVGRQAKS
-169 AITIKLEAVGGARFS
+169 AITIKLEAVGGARFA

-204 VLELVAHHSV
+204 VLELAVHHSI
-214 GTVCRSGPGAQGG
+214 GTVCRSGPGSTA
-227 SSRIVP
+227 RIVP

-278 VKNLRAAVS
+278 VKNLRAAAV
-287 AIGGNTM
+287 AMGGTTM
-294 EIVILLDRSDG
+294 EIVILLDRADG
-305 DLERVVDAK
+305 DLERVVDAR

-362 VTGHMTNG
+362 VTGHMASG

-382 FATDDG
+382 FAADDG
-388 DFGAYFSLR
+388 DFGSYFSLR

-432 FPHSLRHITLD
+432 FPHSLRHITID

-466 ISAPVRSIRILRGPS
+466 VSAPVRAVRILRGPS

-504 LSLTDVDAAQGAAAL
+504 LSLTDVDADQGAAAL

-554 EPGPIVFGRGVEVA
+554 EPGPIVFGRGVEIA

-578 ASPYLFG
+578 SSPYLFG

-608 LQRGEIARWTPRVG
+608 LQRGEIARWMPRIG

>member
-78 VVYPNFLAPLPAMAV
+78 VVYPNFLAPLPAMGV

-114 TVLRGRMIKGEQT
+114 TILRGRMIKGEQT
-127 ACEFRTGHPVT
+127 ACEFRTGHAVT
-138 LWPIRITEAGIGPV
+138 LWPIKITQASIGPV
-152 PAEIGH
+152 PAEIAH
-158 AMPMVARQAKS
+158 AMPAVARQAKS
-169 AITIKLEAVGGARFS
+169 AITIKLEAVGGARFA

-204 VLELVAHHSV
+204 VLELAVHHSV
-214 GTVCRSGPGAQGG
+214 GTVCRSGPGSTA
-227 SSRIVP
+227 RIVP

-244 DPDQALLPYDARSFQ
+244 DPEQALLPYDARSFQ

-278 VKNLRAAVS
+278 VKNLRAAAAAMS
-287 AIGGNTM
+287 GTTM
-294 EIVILLDRSDG
+294 EIVILLDRADS
-305 DLERVVDAK
+305 DLERLVDAR

-362 VTGHMTNG
+362 VTGHMASG

-382 FATDDG
+382 FAADDG
-388 DFGAYFSLR
+388 DFGSYFSLR

-432 FPHSLRHITLD
+432 FPHSLRHITID

-466 ISAPVRSIRILRGPS
+466 VSAPVRAVRILRGPS

-504 LSLTDVDAAQGAAAL
+504 LSLTDVDATQGAAAL

-554 EPGPIVFGRGVEVA
+554 EPGPIVFGRGVEIA

-578 ASPYLFG
+578 SSPYLFG
-585 AVLEQFFSRHVSLN
+585 AVLEQFFRRHVSLN

-608 LQRGEIARWTPRVG
+608 LQRGEIARWMPRIG

>member
-78 VVYPNFLAPLPAMAV
+78 VVYPNFLAPLPAMGV

-114 TVLRGRMIKGEQT
+114 TILRGRMIKGEQT
-127 ACEFRTGHPVT
+127 ACEFRTGHAVT
-138 LWPIRITEAGIGPV
+138 LWPLKITQAGIGPV
-152 PAEIGH
+152 PAEIAH
-158 AMPMVARQAKS
+158 AMPAVARQAKS
-169 AITIKLEAVGGARFS
+169 AITIKLEAVGGARFA

-204 VLELVAHHSV
+204 VLELAVHHSV
-214 GTVCRSGPGAQGG
+214 GTVCRSGPGSTA
-227 SSRIVP
+227 RIVP

-278 VKNLRAAVS
+278 VKNLRAA
-287 AIGGNTM
+287 AAAMDGTTM
-294 EIVILLDRSDG
+294 EIVILLDRADS
-305 DLERVVDAK
+305 DLERLVDAR

-329 RSDRIPVGPGQ
+329 RSDRIPVGRGQ

-362 VTGHMTNG
+362 VTGHMSSG

-382 FATDDG
+382 FAADDG
-388 DFGAYFSLR
+388 DFGSYFSLR

-432 FPHSLRHITLD
+432 FPHSLRHITID

-466 ISAPVRSIRILRGPS
+466 VSAPVRAVRILRGPS

-504 LSLTDVDAAQGAAAL
+504 LSLTDVDATQGAAAL

-554 EPGPIVFGRGVEVA
+554 EPGPIVFGRGVEIA

-578 ASPYLFG
+578 SSPYLFG

-608 LQRGEIARWTPRVG
+608 LQRGEIARWMPRIG